1 MNAIIYCRVSSKEQ
15 IEGTSLESQEA
26 ACRDYAQSKGMRVLR
41 VFVEQGESAKFAD
54 RTELLELIDFCKGH
68 KGEAQVLLVWKI
80 DRFARNTSDYFNIK
94 AILLKYG
101 VRVVSVT
108 EPIDEN
114 PEGKLLETILAGFAQ
129 FDNDVRAMRTVQG
142 MRRRIQEGI
151 LPWGPPYGYKSPFAN
166 GEKKNLPDLPDQPAF
181 DLLRRAWKLFATGAY
196 TQAEMG
202 RLMESWGLASAH
214 GGSFGP
220 QSLYQLFTNP
230 YYKGVLVDPW
240 DGQEYE
246 GKHPPMV
253 TKEEFALVQ
262 QVIAHRNRSVPHQKD
277 RPEFPLRGFARCTGC
292 RYPVTGAFSHGRSR
306 SYAYYLCQRAS
317 CSKYGKSQPVG
328 HVHEEFEG
336 FLDSV
341 APRPAVLER
350 IGDYLIEE
358 VKEYQAELAAR
369 STKRKVQGEQ
379 LDREL
384 QELIRMRAQSLITD
398 QEFLR
403 QRKLV
408 TDQRDVLLGKVP
420 ARSVDVAEV
429 REKFQ
434 EIAEPLI
441 QLRQTWQTIQPPYR
455 RRFERL
461 LLPAGFVIGQTRT
474 AELGGLFSFF
484 QGFAHAD
491 SLGVPLRCLNSNRI
505 IPEIRD
511 FWEVFRGI
519 EEEKRTP
526 RWRFKCSHR
535 NRPPMRKLN
544 QRAQ

>member
-15 IEGTSLESQEA
+15 IEGTSLESQAA

-54 RTELLELIDFCKGH
+54 RTELLELIDFCKANKGH
-68 KGEAQVLLVWKI
+68 AQVLLVWKI
-80 DRFARNTSDYFNIK
+80 DRFARNTGDHFNIK

-108 EPIDEN
+108 EPIDEK

-129 FDNDVRAMRTVQG
+129 FDNDIRATRTVQG

-214 GGSFGP
+214 GGSFSP

-230 YYKGVLVDPW
+230 YYKGILVDPW

-246 GKHPPMV
+246 GKHTPMV

-262 QVIAHRNRSVPHQKD
+262 EVMAQRNRSVPHQKA
-277 RPEFPLRGFARCTGC
+277 RPEFPLRGFARCDGC
-292 RYPVTGAFSHGRSR
+292 LHPVTGAFSRGRSR
-306 SYAYYLCQRAS
+306 SYPYYLCQRAS

-328 HVHEEFEG
+328 HVHEEFEE

-341 APRPAVLER
+341 APQPAVLER
-350 IGDYLIEE
+350 VGDYLIEE
-358 VKEYQAELAAR
+358 VEEYQAELAAW
-369 STKRKVQGEQ
+369 STNRKVRAEQ

-384 QELIRMRAQSLITD
+384 QELIRMRAQGLITD

-408 TDQRDVLLGKVP
+408 TDQRDALLGKGP
-420 ARSVDVAEV
+420 RQCINVAEV
-429 REKFQ
+429 REQFQ
-434 EIAEPLI
+434 EIATPLI
-441 QLRQTWQTIQPPYR
+441 QLRRTWQTIHPPFR

-484 QGFAHAD
+484 RGFTRTD
-491 SLGVPLRCLNSNRI
+491 SSVVPLRCLNSNRI
-505 IPEIRD
+505 IPEIRG
-511 FWEVFRGI
+511 FWDVFRGI
-519 EEEKRTP
+519 EQEERTP
-526 RWRFKCSHR
+526 RWRFKHSHR
-535 NRPPMRKLN
+535 NRPLMRN
-544 QRAQ
+544 SNR